1 MGQVLAIVE
10 RDTHDFPPE
19 RTATTTLHTF
29 ASLDPTTSLA
39 TQSDEELAAMA
50 RHLLPDMAAELLAL
64 RAKMNTHPAPPPG
77 AETRGQ
83 KSPPPNPARAFNG
96 GDGS

>member
-1 MGQVLAIVE
+1 MPNDPLQCSSHVETSTLAWLAE
-10 RDTHDFPPE
+10 TNP
-19 RTATTTLHTF
+19 L
-29 ASLDPTTSLA
+29 LLMA

-64 RAKMNTHPAPPPG
+64 RGKKNTHPAPPPG

-83 KSPPPNPARAFNG
+83 KSPPPTAARAFNG
-96 GDGS
+96 GYGS